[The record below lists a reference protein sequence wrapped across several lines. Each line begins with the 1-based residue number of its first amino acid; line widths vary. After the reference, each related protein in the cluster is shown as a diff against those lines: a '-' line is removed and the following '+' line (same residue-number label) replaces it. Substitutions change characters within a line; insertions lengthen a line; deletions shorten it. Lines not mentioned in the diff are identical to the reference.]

1 MVVIDE
7 EIKKTPPR
15 SRPPA
20 KKPETVIGARDIQA
34 LLSLLFSILAASL
47 PDQKLLDF
55 GKNPPEEISLRD
67 LWTIPDDELALISE
81 PAARMLSRASTETQ
95 KRIMRNWDLITLMI
109 GIAGVIGL
117 RGVRH
122 YEIVSALAKQK
133 TSAPIAT
140 ERPSQNGAA
149 QGVGG
154 AAYNV
159 WQRGSDGGGGLG
171 GDGAPSA

>member
-1 MVVIDE
+1 MIDE
-7 EIKKTPPR
+7 EIKKPSPK
-15 SRPPA
+15 RPPA

-133 TSAPIAT
+133 TSAPIPP